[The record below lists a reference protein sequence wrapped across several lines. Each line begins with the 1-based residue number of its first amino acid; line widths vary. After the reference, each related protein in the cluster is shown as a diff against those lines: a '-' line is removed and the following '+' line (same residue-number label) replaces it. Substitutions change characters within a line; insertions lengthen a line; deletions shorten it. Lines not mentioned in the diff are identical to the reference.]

1 MAQESSQPEI
11 TVASLRLVVSFADEL
26 ERCETLDSV
35 FRRAVEF
42 GDQHLGLERCSIF
55 TEESGYLNGTYGTNM
70 RREITDEHK
79 QRIFLKRPWLE
90 RIQALDETGQPWA
103 MVEEVNYEWDGEQ
116 ERLVG
121 HSWVA
126 LTPIRAAQK
135 RIGVLFNDAAISL
148 KPFDANRQ
156 ELVSVFCSLLG
167 GVIER
172 KKIEAALEKERMLLR
187 TVLDAVPHFIWVKD
201 LDTRFVLVNTSAQ
214 EDRGMEAPDS
224 LIGKTDFDFHPYEMA
239 QQYYAADLKVI
250 KSGAILR
257 DVEELNFNR
266 DGVPRWF
273 LTTKVPLRDAQ
284 GKITGLVGLARDFSE
299 RRAVED
305 ALRESEERYRMV
317 TELISDFAYSER
329 IEEDGTVVNEWI
341 TADSFTRL
349 TGYTL
354 DEVQDLNQ
362 LYHPVD
368 IGLVRTGYE
377 EILRG
382 NSLSQECRIIT
393 KTGESRWLRL
403 RRRPV
408 WDGEAKRV
416 VRLFG
421 VAEDVTEQRLA
432 ALAQRES
439 ERLRLA
445 LEKEKE
451 LGELKTRLML
461 TISHEFRTP
470 LSVAYTSTELLER
483 YYSRMSVA
491 QREEHLHRIE
501 AQISK
506 LTSMLEDIS
515 LVIHS
520 RFERLALTL
529 ERTNIRK
536 IYDLAVL
543 QIQDFEDAGERI
555 VLNADDPLSDLKLD
569 ARRIQ
574 YVLTNL
580 LSNALKYSD
589 RATKVVVD
597 LRQSNGGISLRVSDE
612 GIGIPDEAQVSIF
625 EPFFRADN
633 VGSIGGTGL
642 GLSIVK
648 EIVALHEGTISIQS
662 VVDQGTQITIWLPG
676 E

>member
-1 MAQESSQPEI
+1 MEPESSQSEI
-11 TVASLRLVVSFADEL
+11 TVASLRLVVAFADEL

-42 GDQHLGLERCSIF
+42 ADQHLGLERCSIF
-55 TEESGYLNGTYGTNM
+55 IHEDGYLHGTYGTNM

-79 QRIFLKRPWLE
+79 QHIFLKRPWRE
-90 RIQALDETGQPWA
+90 RIEALDETDQPWV
-103 MVEEVNYEWDGEQ
+103 MVDEVNYEWDGEQ
-116 ERLVG
+116 ERVVG

-126 LTPIRAAQK
+126 LTPIRAAHK

-148 KPFDANRQ
+148 KPFDPNRQ
-156 ELVSVFCSLLG
+156 ELVAVFCSLLG

-172 KKIEAALEKERMLLR
+172 KKIEEALEKERALLR

-201 LDTRFVLVNTSAQ
+201 LATRFVLVNTYAQ
-214 EDRGMEAPDS
+214 IDRGVDEADL
-224 LIGKTDFDFHPYEMA
+224 LIGKTDFDVHPFEMA
-239 QQYYAADLKVI
+239 QRYYADDLKVI
-250 KSGAILR
+250 QAGEILR
-257 DVEELNFNR
+257 DVEELNYGS
-266 DGVPRWF
+266 DGTPRWF

-284 GKITGLVGLARDFSE
+284 GDITGLVGLARDFSE
-299 RRAVED
+299 RRAVDD

-329 IEEDGTVVNEWI
+329 IEADGTAVNEWL

-354 DEVQDLNQ
+354 DEIPDLAQ
-362 LYHPVD
+362 LYHPDD
-368 IGLVRTGYE
+368 IAAVRSGYE
-377 EILRG
+377 AIIRG
-382 NSLSQECRIIT
+382 NSISQECRIIT
-393 KTGESRWLRL
+393 KSGEVRWLRL

-408 WDGEAKRV
+408 WDDAAQRV
-416 VRLFG
+416 VRYFG
-421 VAEDVTEQRLA
+421 VAEDVTEQHA
-432 ALAQRES
+432 AAQAQQES

-451 LGELKTRLML
+451 LSELKTRLML

-470 LSVAYTSTELLER
+470 LSVAYASTELLER
-483 YYSRMSVA
+483 YYERMSVT
-491 QREEHLHRIE
+491 QREEHLRRIE
-501 AQISK
+501 AQINK
-506 LTSMLEDIS
+506 LTAMLEDIS

-520 RFERLALTL
+520 RFERLALNL
-529 ERTNIRK
+529 ESTDIRTV
-536 IYDLAVL
+536 YDYAVR
-543 QIQDFEDAGERI
+543 QIQDFDDAGERI
-555 VLNADDPLSDLKLD
+555 VLNVADTLPNLKLD
-569 ARRIQ
+569 TRRIQ

-597 LRQSNGGISLRVSDE
+597 MRNSDGGIRLQVRDE
-612 GIGIPDEAQVSIF
+612 GIGIPAEAQAHIF
-625 EPFFRADN
+625 EPFFRANN

-642 GLSIVK
+642 GMSIVK
-648 EIVALHEGTISIQS
+648 EIVELHGGTINIQS

-676 E
+676 G